1 MKKTP
6 LMKLAAKYTRGTWGA
21 MVFALAATAVSIVL
35 SFLTPK
41 IISFAVDSVIGT
53 QEMQLPAWLLD
64 IITELGGRDVLRENL
79 FLFAV
84 GIVLVALLG
93 ALVSYW
99 SKYYIS
105 KGTETFIRNLRNDLI
120 DHIMHLPFKWH
131 NENQTGGTIQRC
143 TSDVETIRAFIA
155 DQLIE
160 VLRTVMLLSIALSL
174 MFPMNA
180 KLTWIFLASVPVII
194 LYSAIFQG
202 RIGRQFRAADETEGE
217 LMTLVQE
224 NLTGVRVVRAFGREK
239 FERERFTKMNNRF
252 AKEWI
257 DMGYTMGFFWGIGDF
272 VSVMQVLLIICMGA
286 VFASRGELTLGNFM
300 VFVSY
305 TQTLSW
311 PIRDFGH
318 VISEMSKAGV
328 SIDRVREILD
338 APLEQ
343 DSPDASD
350 QFPDGDIVF
359 DHVSFAYGENKT
371 LHDVSF
377 TVKRGSTV
385 GILGSTGS
393 GKSTITYLLNRL
405 YELPEDSGSITIGGR
420 DVRGIK
426 LDTLRRGIGLVLQ
439 EPFLFSKTIRDNLK
453 IAAPEVSDETMK
465 RSTQIA
471 AVDEDISAF
480 PKGYDTMVG
489 ERGVTL
495 SGGQKQRVA
504 MARTLLMNC
513 PVVVFDD
520 SMSAVDM
527 ETDAQIR
534 EALRENTG
542 DTTVIMISHRI
553 NTLMLADNIIV
564 VDNGRI
570 AESGTHA
577 ELLKNNG
584 LYRRVYDLQSGA
596 ADQPEGGA
604 ANE

>member
-1 MKKTP
+1 MKKTS
-6 LMKLAAKYTRGTWGA
+6 LTKLAARYTHGA
-21 MVFALAATAVSIVL
+21 WLWIIFALLATAVSIVL

-53 QEMQLPAWLLD
+53 QEMRLPEWLMD
-64 IITELGGRDVLRENL
+64 TVEAVGGREVLRQNL
-79 FLFAV
+79 IWFAL
-84 GIVLVALLG
+84 GIVLVALIG
-93 ALVSYW
+93 ALATYC
-99 SKYYIS
+99 SKYFMAR
-105 KGTETFIRNLRNDLI
+105 GTETFIRNLRNDLI

-131 NENQTGGTIQRC
+131 NENQTGETIQKC

-160 VLRTVMLLSIALSL
+160 VLRTVMLLTIALSL

-180 KLTWIFLASVPVII
+180 KLTWIFLASVPVI
-194 LYSAIFQG
+194 LVYSTIFKG
-202 RIGRQFRAADETEGE
+202 RISRQFRAADETEGE

-239 FERERFTKMNNRF
+239 FERERFLKMNDRF
-252 AKEWI
+252 AREWI

-286 VFASRGELTLGNFM
+286 VFATRGELTLGSFM

-318 VISEMSKAGV
+318 VLSEMSKAGV

-338 APLEQ
+338 APLEE
-343 DSPDASD
+343 DSPDAAET
-350 QFPDGDIVF
+350 FPDGDIVF
-359 DHVSFAYGENKT
+359 DKVSFAYGENKT

-377 TVKRGSTV
+377 TVRRGSTV

-393 GKSTITYLLNRL
+393 GKSTVTYLLNRL
-405 YELPEDSGSITIGGR
+405 YELPEDGGSITVGGR
-420 DVRGIK
+420 DVRSIK
-426 LDTLRRGIGLVLQ
+426 LETLRRNIGLVLQ

-453 IAAPEVSDETMK
+453 IAAPGVSDEVM
-465 RSTQIA
+465 RSATKIA
-471 AVDEDISAF
+471 AVDDDISGF
-480 PKGYDTMVG
+480 PAGYDTMVG

-495 SGGQKQRVA
+495 SGGQKQRTA
-504 MARTLLMNC
+504 MSRTLLMNC
-513 PVVVFDD
+513 PIVVFDD

-534 EALRENTG
+534 EALRESTG

-553 NTLMLADNIIV
+553 NTLMLSDMILVMDDGRV
-564 VDNGRI
+564 V
-570 AESGTHA
+570 ESGTHE
-577 ELLKNNG
+577 ELLKNDG

-596 ADQPEGGA
+596 AESNQGGA
-604 ANE
+604 VNE